1 LIYFPLLLEHSHPTS
16 AAHWVCRPF
25 RKLIEKTPWSPI
37 LELQFDAAPRLYAF
51 PSMQESFLRTACV
64 TCEYRHGT
72 ILVNSCLV
80 RNFLL
85 KLINIIL
92 DDTLGS
98 QLVSITW

>member
-1 LIYFPLLLEHSHPTS
+1 
-16 AAHWVCRPF
+16 
-25 RKLIEKTPWSPI
+25 
-37 LELQFDAAPRLYAF
+37 
-51 PSMQESFLRTACV
+51 MQESFLRTACV

-72 ILVNSCLV
+72 ILVNLCLV